1 MSMFMDV
8 VKGMSAGEAMAKEI
22 AELRRQLDAVTAE
35 RDHLR
40 KALELADALRNHQ
53 VQKLERREWRRT

>member
-1 MSMFMDV
+1 MRQSTWNNN
-8 VKGMSAGEAMAKEI
+8 GERWY
-22 AELRRQLDAVTAE
+22 AELEQKYKDLQRQLDAVTAE

-53 VQKLERREWRRT
+53 VQKLERRKWRRT